1 MLYDMKRL
9 RVVIFFLLGLFG
21 ELSAEEM
28 FSSKF
33 ELVKPTGKIDSTSY
47 FQCTLTNQSDTAV
60 VIHAGE
66 VGTGMPTV
74 SFFRYEFEKE
84 DGSKRIGSPSNGF
97 LFFDSQNRK
106 KPIMILHP
114 KESVKMRIPLFIES
128 FDIYNGVFSRKEEN
142 IRGVKKIRVRLEKFQ
157 YMNQVTVE
165 FVEDKT
171 LLSNWVE
178 VDADAVVALL
188 RKKLKK

>member
-1 MLYDMKRL
+1 MKRL